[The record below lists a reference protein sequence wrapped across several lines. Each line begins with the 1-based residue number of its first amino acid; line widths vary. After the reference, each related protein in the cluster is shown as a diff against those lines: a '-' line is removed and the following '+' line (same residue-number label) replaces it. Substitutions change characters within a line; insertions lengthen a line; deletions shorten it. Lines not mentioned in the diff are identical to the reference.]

1 MSQMDSYQEHEMGGS
16 GIGSLI
22 GQIPAIL
29 WQRKWFV
36 LIPLLIG
43 ATLGTAAAFLL
54 PKKYESSAVMVVQS
68 PALPKD
74 VVGMVNTDQIDR
86 RIEAI
91 RQQIITRPA
100 LLAVI
105 EANNLYPKER
115 RSKPLSTILDDM
127 RASIVLVPEKV
138 DLGNSRKED
147 DTISVRLNFTYD
159 DAAKTQAVTQ
169 ALMER
174 IVEVNATTN
183 TDQAQQTVQFLTDQ
197 QADVKTQIDQ
207 VEGELSALNS
217 RYGNVIASNSAAVVS
232 GGSAAYDMQIS
243 MLERDNASLRSQRN
257 TIASSDTRDPAVA
270 SAETQL
276 ASLRAT
282 YSDNHP
288 DVLLARRRLAEAKE
302 LARNNVAKIPT
313 EAIDSQI
320 AANNRQIAQL
330 QALRSGDSARTSAV
344 LAERSQ
350 APAVQQQATQIQQRL
365 KGLYEQYDAVSQRLL
380 EAKAGEKAN
389 NEQMG
394 ERLLVVDP
402 PVLPDRPTSP
412 NRPLLIGLG
421 IAAGLGLGLLFAL
434 AIEMFMRPVR
444 DPATIRAITG
454 ARPLAMVP
462 VVQPSPWGGRAQ
474 QGGRFRFLRFTTK
487 KLR

>member
-1 MSQMDSYQEHEMGGS
+1 MIQGDSPQELDQAGS
-16 GIGSLI
+16 DLGSLI
-22 GQIPAIL
+22 AQIPAIVV
-29 WQRKWFV
+29 QRKWFV

-43 ATLGTAAAFLL
+43 AGLGTATAFLL

-68 PALPKD
+68 PALPKA
-74 VVGMVNTDQIDR
+74 VLGMANTDQIDR

-105 EANNLYPKER
+105 ETNDLYPRDR
-115 RSKPLSTILDDM
+115 RKKPLSAILDDM

-138 DLGNSRKED
+138 DLDNARRED
-147 DTISVRLNFTYD
+147 DTISVRLTFTYE
-159 DAAKTQAVTQ
+159 DAVKTQAVTQ

-183 TDQAQQTVQFLTDQ
+183 TDQVQQTVQFLSDQ
-197 QADVKTQIDQ
+197 QSDVKKQIDQ
-207 VEGELSALNS
+207 VEAELSALNA
-217 RYGNVIASNSAAVVS
+217 RYGSIIASNSATVVS

-243 MLERDNASLRSQRN
+243 ALQREIASLKSQRS
-257 TIASSDTRDPAVA
+257 TIASSDSRDPAV
-270 SAETQL
+270 SAAEAQL
-276 ASLRAT
+276 AALRAT
-282 YSDNHP
+282 YSDSHP
-288 DVLLARRRLAEAKE
+288 DVALARRRLAEARD
-302 LARNNVAKIPT
+302 LARSNVAKIPT
-313 EAIDSQI
+313 ETIDSQI
-320 AANNRQIAQL
+320 TANERQIAQL
-330 QALRSGDSARTSAV
+330 EALRAGDSARTSAV

-350 APAVQQQATQIQQRL
+350 APAVQQQAAQIQQRL

-389 NEQMG
+389 SEQMG

-402 PVLPDRPTSP
+402 PVLADRPTSP
-412 NRPLLIGLG
+412 NRPLLVGIG
-421 IAAGLGLGLLFAL
+421 IAAGLGLGLLLAL
-434 AIEMFMRPVR
+434 AVELFLRPVR

-462 VVQPSPWGGRAQ
+462 VVKPALKNRRVRR
-474 QGGRFRFLRFTTK
+474 GRFPAFRFPSKQLR
-487 KLR
+487 